1 MCFKDFVI
9 TTVVCQLTRSF
20 TVAVGVEV
28 AGVLPLVVVFC
39 LVYNYMPFMG
49 VLCFLI
55 VFSVFLFRQA
65 ARCVRKAMPENLVKL
80 VFVLSGFKSQRI
92 NANQVGDSLPL
103 LDRSKKKE
111 YDRVVCV
118 HVALK
123 RDGCSLEV
131 HDHSID
137 GCFAEQ
143 RVQDLHRQYE

>member
-65 ARCVRKAMPENLVKL
+65 ARCVRKAMPENLIKL

-92 NANQVGDSLPL
+92 NANQVGDSLPPL
-103 LDRSKKKE
+103 TDQKKKP
-111 YDRVVCV
+111 
-118 HVALK
+118 
-123 RDGCSLEV
+123 
-131 HDHSID
+131 SIHPSIP
-137 GCFAEQ
+137 F
-143 RVQDLHRQYE
+143 

>member
-1 MCFKDFVI
+1 
-9 TTVVCQLTRSF
+9 
-20 TVAVGVEV
+20 VGVEV

-92 NANQVGDSLPL
+92 NANQVGDSLPPL
-103 LDRSKKKE
+103 TDQKKKPSIHPSHFRPE
-111 YDRVVCV
+111 VEFQNP
-118 HVALK
+118 LK
-123 RDGCSLEV
+123 TTL
-131 HDHSID
+131 
-137 GCFAEQ
+137 
-143 RVQDLHRQYE
+143 RQ